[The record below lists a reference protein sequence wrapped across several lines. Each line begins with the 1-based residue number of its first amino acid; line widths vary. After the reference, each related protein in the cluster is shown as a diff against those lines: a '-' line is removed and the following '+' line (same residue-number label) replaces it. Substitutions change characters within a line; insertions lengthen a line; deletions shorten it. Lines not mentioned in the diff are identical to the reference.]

1 MKASTGDKIFFGV
14 NYAIM
19 AVAALTCLFPLL
31 NILALSLSDSSAIM
45 SGRVTLFPVDAQ
57 LDSYRML
64 FERTK
69 VVTAFSN
76 SLLIT
81 VGGTVF
87 CMVFTVLAAYPLS
100 RKYFY
105 ARKTIA
111 LAVVFTM
118 LFSGGLI
125 PSYLVVKSLG
135 LINTYWALWL
145 PSLVSVYNMMILRTF
160 FEGIPEELVEA
171 SRMDGCG
178 EMRLL
183 LQVILP
189 LSVPVIA
196 TLTLFYGVGFWNAF
210 QNVLIYI
217 NNSNRMNLTV
227 MVQQMI
233 HSQSLQE
240 TASLSREE
248 VDRLATPEGLKAA
261 AVMVLVIPMLVVYP
275 FIQKYFVKGIMIGS
289 IKG

>member
-1 MKASTGDKIFFGV
+1 MKASTGDKIFYGI

-19 AVAALTCLFPLL
+19 AIAALTCLIPLL

-45 SGRVTLFPVDAQ
+45 SGRVTLFPIDIQ

-64 FERTK
+64 IERTK

-76 SLLIT
+76 SLVIT
-81 VGGTVF
+81 VGGTVL

-105 ARKTIA
+105 ARKTIT

-145 PSLVSVYNMMILRTF
+145 PGLVSVYNMMILRTF

-196 TLTLFYGVGFWNAF
+196 TLTLFYGVGFWNSF

-217 NNSNRMNLTV
+217 NDSNRMNLTV